1 MNIEELRDFCLS
13 LKGTSESFPFD
24 QVTLVFKVGDKM
36 YALTNLDGPLSI
48 NLKCD
53 PALAIELRETYNAVT
68 PGYHMNKNHW
78 NTILINGT
86 IPVALIKEWI
96 VNSYQLVLSSM
107 PITKR
112 DNIINS

>member
-24 QVTLVFKVGDKM
+24 EVTLVFKVGDKM

-48 NLKCD
+48 NLKCE
-53 PALAIELRETYNAVT
+53 PALAIELRETYSAVL

-78 NTILINGT
+78 NTVIIDGT
-86 IPVALIKEWI
+86 IPVATIKDWI
-96 VNSYQLVLSSM
+96 INSYQLVLSSL
-107 PITKR
+107 PKTKR
-112 DNIINS
+112 EKIINN